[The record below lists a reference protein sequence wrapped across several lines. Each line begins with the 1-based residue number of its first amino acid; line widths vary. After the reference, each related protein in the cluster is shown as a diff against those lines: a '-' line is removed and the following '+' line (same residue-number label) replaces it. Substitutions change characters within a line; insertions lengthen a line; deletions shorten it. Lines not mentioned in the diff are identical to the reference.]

1 MTGGNKPI
9 VTAIVPAYNHAKYVK
24 QTIESIINQTYGY
37 DNIELLV
44 IDDFSTDTTSDIL
57 NELSLKYDFRFF
69 KNISNRG
76 VVENINTLLKKA
88 NGKYIAMCASDD
100 YWDLNKIQIQV
111 DLMESLDSN
120 YAVCHTGA
128 FIINEQGKTIYT
140 QEKGTDYQEC
150 IMPKILISNGIVAPS
165 ALYKKSVFNEVG
177 LFDETIPFE
186 DREMWIRISTK
197 FKFKYVN
204 KCLVYRRMHKTN
216 VSRKID
222 QKESYFTFVAI
233 FNKYKS
239 YYKSYC
245 LEKKFHYFLFNHMA
259 VSDFKKSVFHAKKSG
274 KYFFQI
280 HTIYTLFKL
289 FTPKFIYRL
298 GLESNLKKITK
309 SW

>member
-1 MTGGNKPI
+1 
-9 VTAIVPAYNHAKYVK
+9 
-24 QTIESIINQTYGY
+24 
-37 DNIELLV
+37 
-44 IDDFSTDTTSDIL
+44 
-57 NELSLKYDFRFF
+57 
-69 KNISNRG
+69 
-76 VVENINTLLKKA
+76 
-88 NGKYIAMCASDD
+88 
-100 YWDLNKIQIQV
+100 
-111 DLMESLDSN
+111 
-120 YAVCHTGA
+120 
-128 FIINEQGKTIYT
+128 
-140 QEKGTDYQEC
+140 
-150 IMPKILISNGIVAPS
+150 
-165 ALYKKSVFNEVG
+165 
-177 LFDETIPFE
+177 
-186 DREMWIRISTK
+186 
-197 FKFKYVN
+197 
-204 KCLVYRRMHKTN
+204 MHKTN